1 MPNKLVAPLL
11 LALLALTGCHYPQQ
25 CEEYDVGYN
34 FEVVADSLVLQ
45 EERPMH
51 LLIVP
56 ETTDSLVVY
65 RGDPLVV
72 AQREFIS
79 EDSLDSVW
87 VKVARDQQTQG
98 WIHES
103 RLLPHVVPDDPISQA
118 IHLFSS
124 SHLLWAVALFL
135 VVLVAWLVRRARR
148 RRFRLVHVDD
158 IPSPFPLLLCLTLSA
173 SAVLY
178 ASMQR
183 FVPETW
189 TYFYYHP
196 TLNPFG
202 LPAVLGL
209 FLMSVWAMLIL
220 LLAALADIR
229 RLLPPTE
236 AVLYTLSLVAVL
248 GLLYVVFSIT
258 TLYYIGY
265 PLLLA
270 YGTAAVWQYV
280 RRHRA
285 RYLCGNCG
293 HRMRDLGIC
302 PRCGTRNQ

>member
-1 MPNKLVAPLL
+1 MRNSLLLPLL
-11 LALLALTGCHYPQQ
+11 LVSLVFTACHYPQQ
-25 CEEYDVGYN
+25 NEEYDIGYN
-34 FEVVADSLVLQ
+34 FLLTADSLVLQ
-45 EERPMH
+45 EDMPMH
-51 LLIVP
+51 MLIVP
-56 ETTDSLVVY
+56 ERTDSAVVY
-65 RGDPLVV
+65 KGDPLVV
-72 AQREFIS
+72 AQREIIP
-79 EDSLDSVW
+79 EDSVDSVW
-87 VKVARDQQTQG
+87 VKVARDQMTQG

-103 RLLPHVVPDDPISQA
+103 RLLPSVVPDDPISQA

-124 SHLLWAVALFL
+124 SHLLWAVGLLLAMLM
-135 VVLVAWLVRRARR
+135 AWLLRRAWR
-148 RRFRLVHVDD
+148 RRFCLVHVDD
-158 IPSPFPLLLCLTLSA
+158 IPSPYPLLLCLTLSA

-209 FLMSVWAMLIL
+209 FLVSVWAMVIL
-220 LLAALADIR
+220 LLAALDDIR

-248 GLLYVVFSIT
+248 AVLYVVFSIT

-265 PLLLA
+265 PLLLV
-270 YGTAAVWQYV
+270 YWAAAIWQYV

-293 HRMRDLGIC
+293 HRMRDLGVC
-302 PRCGTRNQ
+302 PRCGTPNR